1 MSSAGIVFMCWLGL
15 AGVAFFA
22 FSGLARLTARG
33 DVEADLGIVGDA
45 ELRML
50 VGGRDELR
58 PSLEARL
65 AQFGTP
71 GTQMAL
77 MSSDSRG
84 AAAYMGTGYR
94 SAGYTR

>member
-1 MSSAGIVFMCWLGL
+1 MSFAGVVLACWVAL

-22 FSGLARLTARG
+22 YAGLARLTSRG

-58 PSLEARL
+58 PSFEARL
-65 AQFGTP
+65 AQFGAP
-71 GTQMAL
+71 SAHMAL
-77 MSSDSRG
+77 MSSD
-84 AAAYMGTGYR
+84 
-94 SAGYTR
+94 GYTGASRMGSGYTT

>member
-1 MSSAGIVFMCWLGL
+1 MSFAGIVFMCWLGL
-15 AGVAFFA
+15 AGIAFFA

-58 PSLEARL
+58 PSFEARL
-65 AQFGTP
+65 VQFGMP
-71 GTQMAL
+71 STQLART
-77 MSSDSRG
+77 SSDNGGRG
-84 AAAYMGTGYR
+84 AAGYMAT
-94 SAGYTR
+94 GYTR